1 MIRFGWVD
9 LEVDV
14 VLVLCRVLLL
24 IRADGCGT
32 GGWNDGGGCIALA
45 QTRKRGEGRGFLIS

>member
-14 VLVLCRVLLL
+14 VLVLVPVLVVCRVLLL
-24 IRADGCGT
+24 IRVDGCGS
-32 GGWNDGGGCIALA
+32 GGWNDGGGCVALA
-45 QTRKRGEGRGFLIS
+45 QTREKG